1 MFVPAGEPIMAK
13 KNNTNKK
20 NKPST
25 DELINSAIAQQNK
38 WMENRRTFA
47 RRFLKTLNIF
57 ARPAPKKEEENVG
70 VIETPKRRTGL
81 SAYWFP
87 IFCALLVIFIAVWVA
102 FVRTSATPTVVI
114 NHNNVPEPVVRPV
127 QEVSS
132 PMFDIVRIDPE
143 GKILVAG
150 RWMPDANISILI
162 DNKVVATERTNA
174 DGEFVY
180 SPTRVFEPGNYTI
193 SLMGVSPEMK
203 SEEKVF
209 IYVSD
214 RGYKNSVSL
223 LMTQDGSTLLQAP
236 TLLFDGDL
244 KVSKIDYLDTGRIV
258 VTGDALPRLRVSL
271 SLNDKYLGFAK
282 VSDHKHFGL
291 GADVG
296 QLESGKKYTLTV
308 RLHDGDGRTISQVG
322 HTFVMPEMTG
332 DDDTYYTVRQGDC
345 LWIIA
350 RNFLRRGVLFSII
363 AERNNIANPDLIF
376 PKQLLQIPVGEK

>member
-1 MFVPAGEPIMAK
+1 MFVPAGEPIMVK

-47 RRFLKTLNIF
+47 RSFLKTLNIF